1 MLSALTCHESI
12 YSRDSIVDS
21 KLASS
26 LSLAKRISELA
37 SYVHFYSA
45 TRCLTKMPPTLPRA
59 MLSFPV
65 ALLFL
70 LGAVASQMTT
80 SKYSD
85 RLSPW
90 VLIPQIII
98 VIVNPKRLLWSF
110 DTLNITLQLGSTFVP
125 FYSRLE
131 PLKRG
136 GQIVVSYKTIIPS
149 IIVNRGL
156 RTHSF

>member
-26 LSLAKRISELA
+26 LSLAKRISELV

-45 TRCLTKMPPTLPRA
+45 TRCLTKMPPTLTRA

-80 SKYSD
+80 GKYSD
-85 RLSPW
+85 RL
-90 VLIPQIII
+90 
-98 VIVNPKRLLWSF
+98 
-110 DTLNITLQLGSTFVP
+110 
-125 FYSRLE
+125 YHLE
-131 PLKRG
+131 
-136 GQIVVSYKTIIPS
+136 V
-149 IIVNRGL
+149 
-156 RTHSF
+156 